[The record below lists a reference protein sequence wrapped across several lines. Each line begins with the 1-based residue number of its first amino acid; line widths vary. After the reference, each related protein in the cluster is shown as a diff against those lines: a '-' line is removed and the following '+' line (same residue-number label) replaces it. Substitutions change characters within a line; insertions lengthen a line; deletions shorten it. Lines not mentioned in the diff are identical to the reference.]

1 MENIELLNDFDSNN
15 YSEIDDYLKPTD
27 TNIQKDFVES
37 ITKLS
42 NLISN
47 GLLFVNYGIYENI
60 SNKNKNNNGSTYI
73 VPKDCKILSNVVSK
87 GIRKDSLKN
96 YRKSINEFNS
106 SSKSNSK
113 SSSTNSINIIVTD
126 TDKVNELVDD
136 GDIFVNDQSMIRL
149 HSDFSFVDSSM
160 LFDQS
165 AIFDLQGD
173 NVGNQSMIFMDTNGR
188 NIFTHEDPSNR
199 NLLNI
204 NGLTENA
211 EGNNSTLVN
220 LTDVD
225 NNYLS
230 TSDNESN
237 NSTAYWTDDRIPG
250 PVNDPE
256 EYSGDEGDDQ
266 LMDEF
271 NQAFAKK
278 KYASLDSQDLKNLV
292 YPRPNSRQK
301 NIRNTYPPT
310 STIQV
315 NQYQVFPEPWNE
327 YDDIN
332 LAKATIMK
340 QNYKNGFPHKKLYPV
355 AETPNDEINTN
366 SSPYSKGYVNIY
378 KNNKSNDSMNSS
390 FSFIKDE
397 LSITKDIVNKNIKKF
412 NSMGLENENDVSF
425 QRGQSSNFSF
435 SNISFT
441 SSTNITPDS
450 TPKLVPTSVS
460 LPSNSE
466 FAFSNLNRT
475 NASSPQPS
483 LPKTVNNFAAIQS
496 KFNQPL
502 MEDNEQ
508 FNTSA
513 QSNHVWKYKTKQ
525 QSLSSQEMNDL
536 VEDVMDNHLSSQ
548 AMNDFSS
555 SVNTTIIKES
565 DGEDGLNESIG
576 TVKNLIT
583 GIESN
588 IKMENEIQNS
598 EIPTESVISMETEI
612 NGIKKEG
619 ESEDKELIQFL
630 SNEETEE
637 EQPLEFLSD
646 HEEVK
651 EQQLEFLSDYDEG
664 EEEPIE
670 FIQDNEEIEGEGDQ
684 RKLTETIINDN
695 IIDDDLEGHIV
706 IEEEDSIVVNAIEEA
721 LENKSF
727 VIQEHVF
734 MDEPF
739 TNDLTYSCDG
749 HSAFHDAMKFLEDG
763 SSTLETIQEEDEEE
777 IEENFVEKEE
787 CEVINTGDN
796 HNNEEKIFKM
806 IESNITEPE
815 EVVENNKVN
824 SHEIDTKVSEH
835 ENKIPSNIKVEP
847 IENESEEVI
856 DSDLKAIAKE
866 LEEMMEESHTN
877 NKNIEKSVKKVK
889 KINRTPLRSIK
900 KETSKKTVV
909 KNPLSNKKTSTSK
922 ETIQPKRVIKK
933 TSKPLVLPTRNL
945 IPSVKIDKNAGNCV
959 KAFTSASLK
968 QNVINTR
975 PVEHEVALS
984 FTEFNKNVNS
994 KPKTKSIIKS
1004 KVRSV
1009 AKPISKSTVKSITKP
1024 VITKTTSKL
1033 SNKTSGPKVK
1043 PLTRSKNV
1051 RMDTKQPKTT
1061 IQSKT
1066 KSANRKVAAEE
1077 KKVNTYRKRTISR
1090 NNNTINEE
1098 YHHITY
1104 FPKVKRKSITQYP
1117 SDIRS
1122 KEKLYYQWVKDLLP
1136 EYSHK
1141 FAKYELVETM
1151 SRSYLF
1157 EAIIRKLSPEYSS
1170 SDYNPRRNV
1179 FRSLLPLDNINKF
1192 NEVLDYM
1199 QNHMKITIV
1208 ITSYDLHFGNL
1219 SSIFIIIKQ
1228 LQRYEANH

>member
-15 YSEIDDYLKPTD
+15 YSDIDDYLKPTD
-27 TNIQKDFVES
+27 TNIHKDFVES

-60 SNKNKNNNGSTYI
+60 SNQNKTNNGSTYI

-87 GIRKDSLKN
+87 GIRKDSFKN

-106 SSKSNSK
+106 NKSNSK

-126 TDKVNELVDD
+126 ADKENELVDD
-136 GDIFVNDQSMIRL
+136 GDIFGIDQSMIRP
-149 HSDFSFVDSSM
+149 HPDFSFADSSM

-188 NIFTHEDPSNR
+188 NIFNHEDLSNR
-199 NLLNI
+199 NTILLNI

-237 NSTAYWTDDRIPG
+237 NSTAYWTDDRITG

-256 EYSGDEGDDQ
+256 EYSIDEEDDQ

-278 KYASLDSQDLKNLV
+278 KFASLDSQDLKNLV

-301 NIRNTYPPT
+301 NIRHTYPPT
-310 STIQV
+310 SAIQV
-315 NQYQVFPEPWNE
+315 NQCQVFPEPWND
-327 YDDIN
+327 YDEIN

-355 AETPNDEINTN
+355 TETPNDEINTN
-366 SSPYSKGYVNIY
+366 SSPYPKGYVNIY
-378 KNNKSNDSMNSS
+378 KKNNSNDSMNSS
-390 FSFIKDE
+390 FSYIKDE
-397 LSITKDIVNKNIKKF
+397 LLITKDIVNKNIKKF

-425 QRGQSSNFSF
+425 QKGQSSNFSF
-435 SNISFT
+435 SNLSFT
-441 SSTNITPDS
+441 SSTNIPPDS
-450 TPKLVPTSVS
+450 TPKLDVTPIS

-466 FAFSNLNRT
+466 FASSIINKT
-475 NASSPQPS
+475 NASSSEPS
-483 LPKTVNNFAAIQS
+483 LPNTVNNFAAIQS
-496 KFNQPL
+496 KFNQSL
-502 MEDNEQ
+502 MEDDEQ
-508 FNTSA
+508 YITSP

-525 QSLSSQEMNDL
+525 QSLSSQEMND
-536 VEDVMDNHLSSQ
+536 VNEDVMDNHLSSQ
-548 AMNDFSS
+548 SMNDFSS
-555 SVNTTIIKES
+555 NVSTTIIKES
-565 DGEDGLNESIG
+565 DNEDGLNESIG

-583 GIESN
+583 DIESN

-598 EIPTESVISMETEI
+598 EIPTESIIPMETEI
-612 NGIKKEG
+612 NGVKKDSEKEEK
-619 ESEDKELIQFL
+619 ESIQFL
-630 SNEETEE
+630 SNEDSEE

-646 HEEVK
+646 HE
-651 EQQLEFLSDYDEG
+651 EG

-670 FIQDNEEIEGEGDQ
+670 FIQDNEEIEGDQ
-684 RKLTETIINDN
+684 PELTETLINDN

-706 IEEEDSIVVNAIEEA
+706 IEEEDSIVDNAIEEA

-739 TNDLTYSCDG
+739 TNDLSYSYDG
-749 HSAFHDAMKFLEDG
+749 HSAFHGAMKFFEDG
-763 SSTLETIQEEDEEE
+763 SSTLETIQEEDEED
-777 IEENFVEKEE
+777 IEENFIKEEKE
-787 CEVINTGDN
+787 VIDISDN
-796 HNNEEKIFKM
+796 HSNEEKIFKM
-806 IESNITEPE
+806 IESNINESE
-815 EVVENNKVN
+815 EMVESSEANPLEIETKFSEQENQIQNNL
-824 SHEIDTKVSEH
+824 
-835 ENKIPSNIKVEP
+835 KVEP
-847 IENESEEVI
+847 IETEPEVI
-856 DSDLKAIAKE
+856 DSDLNVIAKE
-866 LEEMMEESHTN
+866 LEEMMEGSHANT
-877 NKNIEKSVKKVK
+877 KNIEKSVKKAK

-900 KETSKKTVV
+900 KESSKKTVV
-909 KNPLSNKKTSTSK
+909 ENSSNKKKASTAK
-922 ETIQPKRVIKK
+922 KAIQPKRVIKK
-933 TSKPLVLPTRNL
+933 TSKSLVLPTRNL
-945 IPSVKIDKNAGNCV
+945 IPSIKIEDKIAGNCV

-975 PVEHEVALS
+975 PVEHEVTLS
-984 FTEFNKNVNS
+984 FTDFDKTVHS
-994 KPKTKSIIKS
+994 KPKTKSVIKS
-1004 KVRSV
+1004 RVRPV
-1009 AKPISKSTVKSITKP
+1009 AKPISKPTVKSISKP
-1024 VITKTTSKL
+1024 IISKTTSKL

-1043 PLTRSKNV
+1043 PLTRSKHI
-1051 RMDTKQPKTT
+1051 RMDTNQPKTT

-1066 KSANRKVAAEE
+1066 KLANRKVAAEE

-1090 NNNTINEE
+1090 SNNSINEE
-1098 YHHITY
+1098 YQHITY

-1122 KEKLYYQWVKDLLP
+1122 REQIYYQWVKELLP

-1141 FAKYELVETM
+1141 FAKYELVEAM

-1157 EAIIRKLSPEYSS
+1157 EAIIRKLSPEYKSN
-1170 SDYNPRRNV
+1170 DYNPRRNV

-1192 NEVLDYM
+1192 NEVLDYI